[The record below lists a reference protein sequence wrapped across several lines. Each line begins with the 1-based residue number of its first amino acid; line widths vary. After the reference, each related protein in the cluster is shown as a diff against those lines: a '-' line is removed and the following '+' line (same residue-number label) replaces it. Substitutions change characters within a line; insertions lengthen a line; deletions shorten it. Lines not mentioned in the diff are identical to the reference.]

1 MFKNINQA
9 RQGSSQGENGGKRVH
24 MYVYKV
30 SASNTNA
37 YGYSVKHSRRAHTCT
52 HLPRSGISDLAVCST
67 SFSRFR
73 LSDRDRRRPG
83 HGRRACRVE
92 RDATERHRTESKH
105 KQTRDNMERDVIVSA
120 NQREAHVNSKHT
132 CSFLQTWRFVLSRS
146 SSRSTRLDLERRG
159 SSSISSEF
167 RSSRAPLSIH
177 QS

>member
-1 MFKNINQA
+1 MYNIHVQVHVSTCTCIFKDINQA

-105 KQTRDNMERDVIVSA
+105 KQTRDVTRRPGRARRACRAARDA
-120 NQREAHVNSKHT
+120 TECRRTESKHT
-132 CSFLQTWRFVLSRS
+132 NT
-146 SSRSTRLDLERRG
+146 
-159 SSSISSEF
+159 
-167 RSSRAPLSIH
+167 
-177 QS
+177 